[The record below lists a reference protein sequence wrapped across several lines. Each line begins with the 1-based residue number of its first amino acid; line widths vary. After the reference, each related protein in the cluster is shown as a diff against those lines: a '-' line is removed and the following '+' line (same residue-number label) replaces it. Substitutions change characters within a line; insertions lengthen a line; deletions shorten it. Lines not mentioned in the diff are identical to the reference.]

1 MNDPLGIFNS
11 LIILALIKMS
21 IRDHLLALRDIRE
34 AEQLSLINTKMRD
47 NKTPKK
53 IILGICVSVFEG
65 SINEK

>member
-34 AEQLSLINTKMRD
+34 AEQLSLINT
-47 NKTPKK
+47 
-53 IILGICVSVFEG
+53 IINFIELK
-65 SINEK
+65 NELAV